1 MDMNGGENM
10 SFDELTKKVN
20 EFQPSDDPKAD
31 ASQLAEYLEETL
43 KLIGKLNDASAKR
56 KKQEINAQLSGRIGK

>member
-1 MDMNGGENM
+1 M
-10 SFDELTKKVN
+10 SFDELAKKVN

-43 KLIGKLNDASAKR
+43 KFVGNLIGVENGR
-56 KKQEINAQLSGRIGK
+56 KQQETQARLHAQMNGQTQNRIP

>member
-1 MDMNGGENM
+1 M